1 MEVLQLTNKFA
12 NIWYQTNDSNANFGN
27 PIGGCEKKS
36 KEAFVDRFF
45 MSMKKLDDDEISALA
60 ESDWFDEFVLTQLR
74 ALFQDAF
81 SYEHNEINL
90 MFSAEMMKST
100 KAFSKQVRD
109 LDPELPVESVF
120 QACRNVWI
128 MNGLQLILGYPVEL
142 TPSVFAYSML
152 YPYTDNYVDDPSIS
166 TFDKYEFSQRFAN
179 RIAGKPVKAKSEQ
192 ERKIYHMIELIE
204 GQFDRNDYPEVFES
218 LLGIHRAQT
227 DSMQLQHDA
236 VTPEQALNICLA
248 KGGASVLAD
257 GYLVAGKLT
266 AEEKDFLFG
275 YGAYL
280 QLLDDI
286 QDVKEDLEGGLMTTF
301 SLLAKD
307 QKLDAIVYK
316 TYNFG
321 EQVLDY
327 SKEILDRVDLD
338 FKGLLQK
345 SILLFFVESV
355 VVDAQYYSKSFQ
367 QELETV
373 APLSFD
379 YVERRRKFF
388 IPQKHILL
396 EKIEKHAFSVKE
408 QDNCKEE
415 MLNS

>member
-1 MEVLQLTNKFA
+1 MEILQLTNKFA
-12 NIWYQTNDSNANFGN
+12 DIWYQTNDSNANFGN
-27 PIGGCEKKS
+27 PIGRREKKS

-45 MSMKKLDDDEISALA
+45 MSMKKLDEDEISALA
-60 ESDWFDEFVLTQLR
+60 EFDWLDEFILTQLQT
-74 ALFQDAF
+74 LFQDAF
-81 SYEHNEINL
+81 SYEHEEINL

-100 KAFSKQVRD
+100 KAFSKIVRD
-109 LDPELPVESVF
+109 LDSELPIESVF

-142 TPSVFAYSML
+142 TQSIFAYSML

-166 TFDKYEFSQRFAN
+166 TLDKYEFSERFAN
-179 RIAGKPVKAKSEQ
+179 RIAGKPVEAKNEQ

-227 DSMQLQHDA
+227 DSMQLQHDT

-266 AEEKDFLFG
+266 DEEKDFLFG

-307 QKLDAIVYK
+307 QKLDSIVYK

-321 EQVLDY
+321 EHVLDH

-355 VVDAQYYSKSFQ
+355 VVDAQYYSKLFQ
-367 QELETV
+367 KELENFS
-373 APLSFD
+373 PLSFE
-379 YVERRRKFF
+379 YVTRRRKFF

-396 EKIEKHAFSVKE
+396 EKLEKHDFLLKE
-408 QDNCKEE
+408 QSKMKEE